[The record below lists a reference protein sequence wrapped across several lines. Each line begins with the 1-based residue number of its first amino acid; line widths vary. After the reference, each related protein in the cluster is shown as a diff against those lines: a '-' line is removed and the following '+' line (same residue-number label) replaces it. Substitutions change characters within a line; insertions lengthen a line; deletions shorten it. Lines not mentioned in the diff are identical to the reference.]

1 MNKSLL
7 TAITILCSLF
17 FTNCKPDSSKRLMT
31 EVEEM
36 EGVPMETLNDEN
48 WKNY

>member
-1 MNKSLL
+1 MS
-7 TAITILCSLF
+7 
-17 FTNCKPDSSKRLMT
+17 

-48 WKNY
+48 WKNYEMKIEELSIEFEKKNYR